1 MKWQQVHLIRLQG
14 SPGMHWESS
23 FTVYFK
29 PGYTVEVNTILVA
42 KGELIGNS
50 IRDYSGIRH
59 NTARDMLKQNLL
71 DPS

>member
-29 PGYTVEVNTILVA
+29 QSHTVEINRISVA

-50 IRDYSGIRH
+50 VPNYSGIRH
-59 NTARDMLKQNLL
+59 NTARDVLK
-71 DPS
+71 

>member
-1 MKWQQVHLIRLQG
+1 
-14 SPGMHWESS
+14 MHWESS

-29 PGYTVEVNTILVA
+29 PGYTVEINTILVA